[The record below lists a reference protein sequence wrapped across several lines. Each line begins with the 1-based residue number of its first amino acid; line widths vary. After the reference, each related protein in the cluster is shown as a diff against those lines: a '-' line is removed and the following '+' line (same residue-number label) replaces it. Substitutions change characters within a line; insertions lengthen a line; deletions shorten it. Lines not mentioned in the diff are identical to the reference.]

1 MNAFLIAATVLIAAL
16 APLLVVA
23 SVRRPIDGLV
33 AVEAAGAVS
42 TLALLCLSVGL
53 GESIL
58 FTVAVIAAVASWIG
72 GLVFAR
78 FLGRWI

>member
-1 MNAFLIAATVLIAAL
+1 VNAFLVAATVLLAAL

-23 SVRRPIDGLV
+23 SLRRPIDGLV
-33 AVEAAGAVS
+33 ALETAGAVAVM
-42 TLALLCLSVGL
+42 TLLCLSVGL

-58 FTVAVIAAVASWIG
+58 FTVAVIAAAASWIG

-78 FLGRWI
+78 FFGRWT

>member
-1 MNAFLIAATVLIAAL
+1 VNAFLIAATVLLAAL

-23 SVRRPIDGLV
+23 SRRRPIDGLV
-33 AVEAAGAVS
+33 ALEAAGAVA
-42 TLALLCLSVGL
+42 TLTLLCLSTGL
-53 GESIL
+53 GDSVL

-78 FLGRWI
+78 FLGRWV

>member
-1 MNAFLIAATVLIAAL
+1 VT
-16 APLLVVA
+16 
-23 SVRRPIDGLV
+23 
-33 AVEAAGAVS
+33 

-53 GESIL
+53 GDSIL

>member
-1 MNAFLIAATVLIAAL
+1 MNAFLIAATVLLTAL

-23 SVRRPIDGLV
+23 SLRRAIDGLV
-33 AVEAAGAVS
+33 ALEAAGAVS
-42 TLALLCLSVGL
+42 TLTLLCLSVGL
-53 GESIL
+53 GDSVL

-78 FLGRWI
+78 FLGHWV

>member
-1 MNAFLIAATVLIAAL
+1 M
-16 APLLVVA
+16 
-23 SVRRPIDGLV
+23 DGLV
-33 AVEAAGAVS
+33 ALETAGAVAVM
-42 TLALLCLSVGL
+42 TLLCLSVGL

-78 FLGRWI
+78 FFGRWT